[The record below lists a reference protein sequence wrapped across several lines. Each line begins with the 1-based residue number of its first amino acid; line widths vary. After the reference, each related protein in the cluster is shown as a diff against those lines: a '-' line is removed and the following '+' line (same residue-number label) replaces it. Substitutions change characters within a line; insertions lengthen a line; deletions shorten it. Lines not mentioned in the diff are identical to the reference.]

1 MNKAKELKQRIE
13 ERVKIAET
21 LSTIE
26 LSEQV
31 VDLAAKRRKHSHEAR
46 KLQTEYENQAA
57 LLKGEVTTI
66 NGYYKLAKGR
76 ATSLS
81 IIEHEET
88 KS

>member
-1 MNKAKELKQRIE
+1 MNKLEELQQRIA

-26 LSEQV
+26 YSEQV
-31 VDLAAKRRKHSHEAR
+31 VDLAAKLLKLSHEAR

-57 LLKGEVTTI
+57 LLKGEVTTL
-66 NGYYKLAKGR
+66 NGYYQLAKGR